1 MNEILNTSGTMDS
14 KKKGRPHLGNA
25 KTRRIL
31 CSLFQDS
38 YMFKQVDD
46 LILQINSKIKDDI
59 QVVFLLSCYPLQV
72 PKMGGVVQLPAC
84 AIKCWYTSFP
94 AINLALQHFSVLF
107 LLKSSQKFY
116 LCFILL
122 WFSSFLV
129 YFSFEILHFLVFII
143 FSKCNFYYMLLL
155 LVQVHA
161 IFCIFCFVNYA

>member
-107 LLKSSQKFY
+107 LLKSSQKFIY
-116 LCFILL
+116 ALYYYGLVHFQYISVSKYFIF
-122 WFSSFLV
+122 WF
-129 YFSFEILHFLVFII
+129 YHF
-143 FSKCNFYYMLLL
+143 
-155 LVQVHA
+155 Q
-161 IFCIFCFVNYA
+161 